1 MTLGTREGEAIVVA
15 HNRERWIRLGAAA
28 AFSMIVVFLQV
39 GWFSE
44 IFRSPDPAAAA
55 HRDWI
60 QFHRTALRIVSGQ
73 AQDVY
78 PAELLGREGSEGSDG
93 FFFLYAPFTALIT
106 LPLAFLSRIGAY
118 LACVGAVAV
127 GTVLS
132 TLAFLRVLKVT
143 SAAGLLAVLGV
154 LASAP
159 WNGAVLLGHLS
170 ALLVLAPALAL
181 LAWARGNAVL
191 AGCCFALLLAKPNW
205 GLPFVLFLM
214 LGRHWRML
222 GGFLLG
228 GVFLWLV
235 SLPLGPELWGDWA
248 RSVMAYRDFIT
259 VGIPPWKQVTLRAT
273 YESLSGRIAPDPV
286 VQLLWVSTAGP
297 LFLGA
302 GLAWFRFR
310 GRREHFPRLLGV
322 ALLAI
327 LVANPYAHFY
337 DALLAMPAGIV
348 LWTQPTAF
356 RRPPLRRRAMVVSGA
371 TYLWMLLQVFVL
383 TELGP
388 SLVGLGLA
396 VWLAVELLDLFSM
409 PVTETT

>member
-1 MTLGTREGEAIVVA
+1 MVVA
-15 HNRERWIRLGAAA
+15 QDRERWLRLGAAA
-28 AFSMIVVFLQV
+28 AFSMVVLFLQV

-60 QFHRTALRIVSGQ
+60 QFHRTALRIVSGH

-93 FFFLYAPFTALIT
+93 FFFLYAPFAALLT

-132 TLAFLRVLKVT
+132 ALALLRLSKVT
-143 SAAGLLAVLGV
+143 PAAGLLTVLGV

-181 LAWARGNAVL
+181 LAWARGHAVL
-191 AGCCFALLLAKPNW
+191 VGCFFALLLAKANW
-205 GLPFVLFLM
+205 GLPFLLFLM
-214 LGRHWRML
+214 LGRQWRML
-222 GGFLLG
+222 GGFLMG

-273 YESLSGRIAPDPV
+273 FESLSGRTAPDPA
-286 VQLLWVSTAGP
+286 VQLLWASTAGP
-297 LFLGA
+297 LFLGS
-302 GLAWFRFR
+302 GLAWFRLH
-310 GRREHFPRLLGV
+310 GRRGDFPRLLGV

-337 DALLAMPAGIV
+337 DALLAMPAAIF
-348 LWTQPTAF
+348 LWTQPATF
-356 RRPPLRRRAMVVSGA
+356 RRPALRRWALAASGV
-371 TYLWMLLQVFVL
+371 TYLWMLLQIFVL
-383 TELGP
+383 TEAGP
-388 SLVGLGLA
+388 SLAGLGLA
-396 VWLAVELLDLFSM
+396 VWLAVELLDLLSV
-409 PVTETT
+409 PVSEKT